1 MKRLTITCKSTD
13 EDDEFTTELQL
24 IMKMLQLG
32 RDSGF
37 DSNNTNAFKFN
48 VAYE

>member
-1 MKRLTITCKSTD
+1 MKTLTITCKSTD

-24 IMKMLQLG
+24 IIKMLQLG

-37 DSNNTNAFKFN
+37 DSNNSNAFKFT
-48 VAYE
+48 VSYD